1 VQVSIE
7 EHSIPTMPAEMVDPG
22 AILPEGA
29 AAMNAERRAGTDPLL
44 SIGTFARRSRLSMKA
59 LRLYDRLGLLA
70 PTHVDEGSGYRWY
83 RESQLPTARLV
94 ALLRRLDMPLARVAE
109 VMSAA
114 GPPRSELVASYWE
127 SVERR
132 IASQRE
138 LAAHLRI
145 RLLGEER
152 SFGMFEIQQREVSE
166 QTVLTDRRHLLVD
179 ELPNWIAATMGRLL
193 QSAEAYGGVVGAPFV
208 VYHGEVNQDSDGPV
222 EVCVPVG
229 VAPQGST
236 DSAIRLEPAH
246 SEAYVRVVKAQVEYP
261 QILSAYDAVAQ
272 WIGSNGRTVSGSPR
286 EVYFTDWNAA
296 GPGDEVC
303 DVAFPMR

>member
-1 VQVSIE
+1 M
-7 EHSIPTMPAEMVDPG
+7 MPAGLVDPG

-29 AAMNAERRAGTDPLL
+29 AAINAERPAGVDPML
-44 SIGTFARRSRLSMKA
+44 SIGAFARRSRLSMKA
-59 LRLYDRLGLLA
+59 LRLYDRLGLLT
-70 PTHVDEGSGYRWY
+70 PTHVDQGSGYRWY

-94 ALLRRLDMPLARVAE
+94 AMLRRLDMPLTQVAK
-109 VMSAA
+109 VISAA
-114 GPPRSELVASYWE
+114 GPRRAELVASYWDA
-127 SVERR
+127 VERR

-145 RLLGEER
+145 RLSGEER
-152 SFGMFEIQQREVSE
+152 SFRMFEIQQRDVPE

-193 QSAEAYGGVVGAPFV
+193 QSAEGYGGVVSAPFV

-229 VAPQGST
+229 AAPHEST
-236 DSAIRLEPAH
+236 GSAIRSEPVH
-246 SEAYVRVVKAQVEYP
+246 SEAYVRLTKAQVEYP

-272 WIGSNGRTVSGSPR
+272 WIGSNGRAVSGSPR
-286 EVYFTDWNAA
+286 EVYFADWNAA